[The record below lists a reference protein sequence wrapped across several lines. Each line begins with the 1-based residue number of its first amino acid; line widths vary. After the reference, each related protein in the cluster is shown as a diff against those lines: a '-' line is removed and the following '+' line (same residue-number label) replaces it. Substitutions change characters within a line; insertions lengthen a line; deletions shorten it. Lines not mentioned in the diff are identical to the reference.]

1 MTWNC
6 LSGLTWARIA
16 LYPPGLTASPWQA
29 SVIKAYGSLSSGW
42 WIKGIRIVF
51 NSQYAFSAYSCRGSA
66 FQGHSRLFS
75 SVRGAVSWAK
85 FCTCDLKKLH
95 SPRNCLTSA
104 TSFRRLS
111 SGNSLQV
118 ICSGWT
124 PSWLILNPK
133 YSTSGKQNID
143 LGKLIFNPSFLSQM
157 NNWYKIF
164 SCCSWFLVCTNISLM
179 WAFTFLS
186 WWMTISNNFWKDP
199 GAPINPAGKAFHS
212 NWPRPGNVN
221 AVYFLYSGFKNI
233 CQNPE
238 VKSIFEN
245 NLDPALLRSSMMS
258 CKFFIE

>member
-85 FCTCDLKKLH
+85 FCTCDLKKLP

-104 TSFRRLS
+104 TSFGGWVAAIAFKWS
-111 SGNSLQV
+111 V
-118 ICSGWT
+118 TGWT
-124 PSWLILNPK
+124 PSWLILNPR
-133 YSTSGKQNID
+133 YLTSGKQNID
-143 LGKLIFNPSFLSQM
+143 LGKLIFNPCCFSQM
-157 NNWYKIF
+157 NSWSKIF
-164 SCCSWFLVCTNISLM
+164 SCCL
-179 WAFTFLS
+179 
-186 WWMTISNNFWKDP
+186 
-199 GAPINPAGKAFHS
+199 
-212 NWPRPGNVN
+212 
-221 AVYFLYSGFKNI
+221 
-233 CQNPE
+233 
-238 VKSIFEN
+238 
-245 NLDPALLRSSMMS
+245 
-258 CKFFIE
+258 